1 MEGCNEKKK
10 KKNGEATEGKGSIV
24 KHGEMLHEGKACENP
39 VECSSSEYLVD
50 ARLYFDT
57 KLQKYTSFAFR

>member
-1 MEGCNEKKK
+1 MK

-50 ARLYFDT
+50 A
-57 KLQKYTSFAFR
+57 